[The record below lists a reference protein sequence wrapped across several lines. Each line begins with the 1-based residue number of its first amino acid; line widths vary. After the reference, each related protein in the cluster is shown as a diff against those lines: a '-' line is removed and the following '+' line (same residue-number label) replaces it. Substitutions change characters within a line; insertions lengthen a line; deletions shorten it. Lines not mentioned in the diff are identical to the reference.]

1 MKYTKYL
8 FVMIFTVFLLS
19 ACQSSTEAETESKEL
34 SLNAATL
41 KSLVVDHRNGSIEI
55 RGDKSSET
63 IQVSAE
69 ISHSGNIDP
78 DKLQWQLEE
87 RDGEAHLKAFHKGQ
101 FLVSGKGSVNLKV
114 VIPEALS
121 VQVRSHQD
129 GAIVISDLL
138 SAVNLENVNG
148 NIDIKNIGGDVRI
161 NNRDGNI
168 NILNAAAD
176 LYIDNVN
183 GTILAEQ
190 IGGSAII
197 DVSDGK
203 LDIDGVDG
211 DVTVKRSNPA
221 DVKVSNVKGSINQK
235 K

>member
-8 FVMIFTVFLLS
+8 LVLITAVFLLS
-19 ACQSSTEAETESKEL
+19 ACQSSTEAKTESKEL

-55 RGDKSSET
+55 RGDKNSET

-69 ISHSGNIDP
+69 TSHSGNIDP
-78 DKLQWQLEE
+78 DKLQLQLEE
-87 RDGEAHLKAFHKGQ
+87 RDGEAHLKAFYKGQ

-148 NIDIKNIGGDVRI
+148 NIDVKNIGGDVHI
-161 NNRDGNI
+161 NNRDGDI
-168 NILNAAAD
+168 NIVNAAAD

-183 GTILAEQ
+183 GTIIAEE

-203 LDIDGVDG
+203 LDLDGVDG
-211 DVTVKRSNPA
+211 DVTIKRSKSAN
-221 DVKVSNVKGSINQK
+221 VNVSNVKGSVNQK
-235 K
+235 Q